1 MKATFTFEL
10 DTPEDIAAHLR
21 CTKALDLVLCLNE
34 FETQLLSK
42 FKYDDITIDRKEAL
56 KDIIELLKETMNDYG
71 INMYELHR

>member
-42 FKYDDITIDRKEAL
+42 FKYDEITDDKKVIVKEVL
-56 KDIIELLKETMNDYG
+56 ELLTDTMQDYG

>member
-1 MKATFTFEL
+1 MKATLTFEL

-34 FETQLLSK
+34 FETQLLCQY
-42 FKYDDITIDRKEAL
+42 KYDEITDEKKAIVKEVID
-56 KDIIELLKETMNDYG
+56 LLTDTMNDYG